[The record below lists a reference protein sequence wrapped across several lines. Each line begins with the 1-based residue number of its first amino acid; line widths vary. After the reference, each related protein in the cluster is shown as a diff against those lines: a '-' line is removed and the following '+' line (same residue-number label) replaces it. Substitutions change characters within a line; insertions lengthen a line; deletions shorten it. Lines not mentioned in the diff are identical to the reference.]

1 MQGQLLSILK
11 TAFDWS
17 EAEKTGH
24 ILPCEGV
31 DEDYDVPNR
40 TMREIEIELKKHLG
54 MQQTLFGSDMINY
67 VTVGK
72 EHYQIE
78 IPESMLAKV
87 PQEDEAH
94 SPYLYAKELGHP
106 VLSSQSGSGCFVP
119 NDVNIGGHRNA
130 CFMLLTGPNMDGKS
144 TLLRQV
150 CLAVILATVEYLFQM
165 LRTRILNF

>member
-31 DEDYDVPNR
+31 DEDYDVANR
-40 TMREIEIELKKHLG
+40 TMREIEIELEKHLG

-94 SPYLYAKELGHP
+94 SPYLHAKELGHP
-106 VLSSQSGSGCFVP
+106 VYLV
-119 NDVNIGGHRNA
+119 
-130 CFMLLTGPNMDGKS
+130 K
-144 TLLRQV
+144 
-150 CLAVILATVEYLFQM
+150 VEVGALFQM
-165 LRTRILNF
+165 M